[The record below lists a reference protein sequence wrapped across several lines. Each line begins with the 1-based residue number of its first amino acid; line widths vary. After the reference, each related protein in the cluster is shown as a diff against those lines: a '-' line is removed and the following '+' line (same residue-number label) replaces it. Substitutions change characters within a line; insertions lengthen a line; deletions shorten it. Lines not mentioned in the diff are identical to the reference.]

1 MTCTRFPSGFSS
13 TTVCEIP
20 LFNKFPRSYHRW
32 TVMPE
37 SAESTLISTAIDT
50 FLHHRRRV
58 EDWRVGVGRILYSP
72 LARPFVCECHNI
84 STMSRFQPPPR
95 QTQHAVFPHYA
106 YLYASHQGLCG
117 LSCWNCFRQR
127 WFRSADTVIIEKSQ
141 FLIYPLVTPPLPAEA
156 FTLP

>member
-1 MTCTRFPSGFSS
+1 MLVIQQTSKSYHEWTVVNGFAEPALISAAKD
-13 TTVCEIP
+13 T
-20 LFNKFPRSYHRW
+20 FHFPRS
-32 TVMPE
+32 
-37 SAESTLISTAIDT
+37 
-50 FLHHRRRV
+50 RV
-58 EDWRVGVGRILYSP
+58 EDWRVGVGRILCSQFT
-72 LARPFVCECHNI
+72 RPFVCECHNI

-117 LSCWNCFRQR
+117 LSCWNCCRQR
-127 WFRSADTVIIEKSQ
+127 WFQSADTVIIEKSQ